1 MSGFVSV
8 PIIPTFKGMSREFTA
23 RLIKPAKDAGKKAGQ
38 ELSKG
43 LGSEVDSLER
53 QVGASTK
60 KLNDLAHEYEK
71 AYSKQ
76 EEMQRNVKAATL
88 ELTAAEEKYTDALA
102 KGKTGTAEL
111 AKVERAK
118 GKLEKA
124 NRDLAQSEI
133 NTRVVEEKHARQ
145 LKDLKETSERYE
157 NAQKTLADQVGLTRD
172 ELKRMGGSFSE
183 LDQAMD
189 NAVERS
195 SGFGQKLVD
204 GFKTMG
210 KGALLGVGAKAGT
223 AVMSGV
229 HSAIEGGM
237 ARLQNVEQAQKMLE
251 GLGHSAGTIDTIMDN
266 AMQSVK
272 GTAFGF
278 GEAASMA
285 ATFVGAGVKEGDDLQ
300 RVLSLVGDSAAI
312 AGADFQEMGSIWTKI
327 ASNQK
332 LSTEELNQLMDRGL
346 GILPKLQEKYG
357 VTTEEAR
364 KMISEG
370 KVGFEDFADV
380 MEGMVGGSAQSMG
393 ETFSGSAANAR
404 AALSRLGEKLQ
415 EPLFQAAPAIFA
427 AIGQAIDD
435 LGVVLQ
441 PVIEKLAEWLAPK
454 LDALATD
461 VIPRLVDAL
470 VDTTERVKEMAD
482 WVMRNKDWLEAFGI
496 AAGIAAVGLGAIALQ
511 QKIVAAGGFITWVM
525 KAVKATKIW
534 AGVQTAL
541 NFVMKANTIALV
553 VTAIAAL
560 VAGLVYFFSQT
571 ETGRKL
577 WAQFTEALST
587 KWQQFTDAVVGAWQ
601 DHIKP
606 MWDAM
611 VSFVTETLWPAIID
625 GVQWVGDK
633 WQWLCDTVSAI
644 ISEMV
649 DGWHGFS
656 DAIMAVATWIYDNAI
671 TGMVDGFQW
680 LWDKIMEI
688 LGWISDKWDWL
699 TGKLGDGWDWLKTT
713 VFDAFG
719 AALDNL
725 QTWFQIAVDGITKI
739 WDGLREAAAAP
750 IRFVVNTVWNNGIL
764 KAIEGVTKFIP
775 GIEAPAP
782 VQLAFATGGIMPGYT
797 PGRDIHRFVSPTGGI
812 LDLSGGEPVL
822 RPEVGRV
829 LGKRWVDGIN
839 SAARRGGVSGVE
851 HFLGADK
858 PLDRAQDR
866 IKMAHGFGDFLPYQ
880 AHARGGTIDAMSA
893 IVKGKYPNIIL
904 TSSLRPGGPYHGTGQ
919 ATDWATAGAFGN
931 SAEQLALAHDI
942 AKTYPNATE
951 LIYDH
956 PGWRGNLKNGRP
968 MGAFGEGYTLAQAG
982 PHHHHVHWAMTT
994 NPTMPFDDGVF
1005 MEGAPIGDGATGGFG
1020 GWAASQIRKVW
1031 DGIMNP
1037 IKEKI
1042 PEFPGWFGQLPKTF
1056 FDKATGAVWEK
1067 ISSLIPGISGGDS
1080 TAGAYTG
1087 PVGSGVEQWR
1097 PLVEKILTDKGLSTA
1112 LTDTV
1117 LRRMNQES
1125 GGNPGAQ
1132 NNWDINAKN
1141 GVPSKG
1147 LMQVIGPT
1155 FQANK
1160 DPGFNDIWDPEA
1172 NIRAS
1177 MNYAIRRYGSLPAAY
1192 NRAGGYAEG
1201 GLIDLAKT
1209 MGALLFD
1216 RGGLWPSGQMGIN
1229 LTGGHEWVL
1238 PGNSAKEI
1246 SAILAAVKAG
1256 NPDQLRDAMSQAVQ
1270 PMVEKLTKIADPS
1283 TYEGIT
1289 ARGLATEF
1297 GNIADMLGM
1306 GHTSTVVSTLVKA
1319 ENDLLGARQAH
1330 AERLATI
1337 TEKEEALTKARE
1349 ALAELQSSEGG
1360 LTKEQ
1365 QRKVDDANKTLEKAK
1380 AEQAAADSDEKRAK
1394 AADKVKDAEEKLA
1407 RIREDID
1414 DKSAE
1419 NAKKRAEDIEKANA
1433 EVSKAESELAAARK
1447 ASVKALDMRVYDVFP
1462 QIFDGLGAAASGVQN
1477 VAGQAMAMGGLAA
1490 QAAPALGSVASA
1502 LSGAAAMA
1510 GPAGI
1515 SLSVGIQAVKSGI
1528 EVGKMIVNLVK
1539 DIIDW
1544 VQKARLAAMQGLAD
1558 AFGTIAEYA
1567 RLLNEMQTGVAEL
1580 QQAVVR
1586 GLNEQRTAEFNLRVA
1601 ANSRRIAE
1609 VEGALA
1615 VAQAR
1620 QALDDEIEKGARSAQ
1635 LRMMGLVEDWDTYRA
1650 LEQQTTG
1657 KVLTEWS
1664 DKAISALFTYES
1676 ARAKALQGE
1685 LTARLEQIKAED
1697 ALAAATRLNARN
1709 QADLIKAQERLIR
1722 MSAKVA
1728 GVDLVEATGM
1738 EQATKLMVQMVELQN
1753 AMAKNSLGRSGQALG
1768 IENSYTRALAGEQAQ
1783 YAGLEHALKAVLAE
1797 SGVAISQKRLEE
1809 LLKITARAARR
1820 GLDPK
1825 SVLMAEMPDF
1835 AAAQAKLLEDK
1846 ALKPIWEAQDKL
1858 TADERTVQDFKAE
1871 IALFEKTAPL
1881 ETRLKGLENTIASLD
1896 ASANAF
1902 AEGNEKVRGE
1912 YLAVARENQAAAES
1926 HGVSWQ
1932 LDPRY
1937 ATPAVR
1943 DQIAREVH
1951 IYTDGTRVYTADD
1964 VDKVVEEALEDTG
1977 TTVVKHRTASE
1988 VAKSRRN
1995 GGL

>member
-43 LGSEVDSLER
+43 LGAEVDSLER

-60 KLNDLAHEYEK
+60 KLNDLAREYEK

-88 ELTAAEEKYTDALA
+88 ELTAAEEKYNKALA
-102 KGKTGTAEL
+102 DGKTGTAEL

-133 NTRVVEEKHARQ
+133 DTRVVEEKHARQ
-145 LKDLKETSERYE
+145 LKDLKETSEKYE

-357 VTTEEAR
+357 VTAEEAR

-380 MEGMVGGSAQSMG
+380 MEDMVGGSAQSMG

-470 VDTTERVKEMAD
+470 VDTTERIKEMAD
-482 WVMRNKDWLEAFGI
+482 WVMRNKDWLEAFGL
-496 AAGIAAVGLGAIALQ
+496 AAGIAAAGLGAIALQ
-511 QKIVAAGGFITWVM
+511 QKIVAAGGFITWIM

-534 AGVQTAL
+534 AGVQAAL
-541 NFVMKANTIALV
+541 NFVMNANPIALV

-633 WQWLCDTVSAI
+633 WRWLCDTVGAI

-671 TGMVDGFQW
+671 TGMVNGFQW

-719 AALDNL
+719 AALDTL
-725 QTWFQIAVDGITKI
+725 QGWFQIAVDGITKI
-739 WDGLREAAAAP
+739 WDGLREAAASP
-750 IRFVVNTVWNNGIL
+750 VRFVVDTIWNNGLL
-764 KAIEGVTKFIP
+764 KAWNGVARFV
-775 GIEAPAP
+775 GLDEMQP
-782 VQLAFATGGIMPGYT
+782 VRLGFATGGILPGYT
-797 PGRDIHRFVSPTGGI
+797 PGRDVHRFVSPTGGM
-812 LDLSGGEPVL
+812 LELSGGEAIL
-822 RPEVGRV
+822 RPEVTRAM
-829 LGKRWVDGIN
+829 GKNSVDALN
-839 SAARRGGVSGVE
+839 AAAMRGGVSAVAKM
-851 HFLGADK
+851 LGEGAT
-858 PLDRAQDR
+858 RR
-866 IKMAHGFGDFLPYQ
+866 F
-880 AHARGGTIDAMSA
+880 ARGGIFPNGDTERKEEQSGRIQRAIAFMEREAGKPYQWGGIGNPSWDCSGLWSGVVNELNGRDGRAGRLFNTTSLMANPGAWGFVPGLSGPVTVGVSSDHMAGTLAGTNAESRGGDGVLWGGSAWGSDHSYFPNQYTLESILGEYLPGAAGGSGFNLMAM
-893 IVKGKYPNIIL
+893 VKGIWDRAVNAIG
-904 TSSLRPGGPYHGTGQ
+904 SFPGAEKFGMLGRLP
-919 ATDWATAGAFGN
+919 GAFLRTV
-931 SAEQLALAHDI
+931 AE
-942 AKTYPNATE
+942 
-951 LIYDH
+951 
-956 PGWRGNLKNGRP
+956 
-968 MGAFGEGYTLAQAG
+968 
-982 PHHHHVHWAMTT
+982 
-994 NPTMPFDDGVF
+994 
-1005 MEGAPIGDGATGGFG
+1005 
-1020 GWAASQIRKVW
+1020 AAW
-1031 DGIMNP
+1031 N
-1037 IKEKI
+1037 
-1042 PEFPGWFGQLPKTF
+1042 F
-1056 FDKATGAVWEK
+1056 
-1067 ISSLIPGISGGDS
+1067 ISGKAGTFSGNAGTSGNVESWRDMAMAAMRRQGFNADDPAQV
-1080 TAGAYTG
+1080 TAMLKQIQ
-1087 PVGSGVEQWR
+1087 S
-1097 PLVEKILTDKGLSTA
+1097 
-1112 LTDTV
+1112 
-1117 LRRMNQES
+1117 ES
-1125 GGNPGAQ
+1125 GGNPGIAQ
-1132 NNWDINAKN
+1132 QIVDVNGTGESAGVGLLQIIPGTFAAHRDPSLPDDRRDPWANMNAALRYYR
-1141 GVPSKG
+1141 S
-1147 LMQVIGPT
+1147 
-1155 FQANK
+1155 
-1160 DPGFNDIWDPEA
+1160 
-1172 NIRAS
+1172 
-1177 MNYAIRRYGSLPAAY
+1177 RYGGDLTKMW
-1192 NRAGGYAEG
+1192 GHGHGYAEG
-1201 GLIDLAKT
+1201 GIVDIAKT

-1238 PGNSAKEI
+1238 PGNSAQDI
-1246 SAILAAVKAG
+1246 SAILAAIKAG
-1256 NPDQLRDAMSQAVQ
+1256 NTDQLRDAMAQAVQ
-1270 PMVEKLTKIADPS
+1270 PMVEQLTKIADPS

-1337 TEKEEALTKARE
+1337 TEKEEALTKARK
-1349 ALAELQSSEGG
+1349 ALADLQSSEGG

-1365 QRKVDDANKTLEKAK
+1365 QRKVYDANKALEKAK

-1462 QIFDGLGAAASGVQN
+1462 QIFDGLAMAANGVQN

-1567 RLLNEMQTGVAEL
+1567 RLLNEMQTDVSEL

-1620 QALDDEIEKGARSAQ
+1620 QALDDEIEKGARAAQ
-1635 LRMMGLVEDWDTYRA
+1635 LRLMGLVEDWDTYKA

-1657 KVLTEWS
+1657 KVLEQWS

-1676 ARAKALQGE
+1676 ARAKAMQGE

-1709 QADLIKAQERLIR
+1709 QADLLKAQERLIK

-1797 SGVAISQKRLEE
+1797 SGVTISQKRLDE

-1881 ETRLKGLENTIASLD
+1881 ETQLKGLENTIASLD
-1896 ASANAF
+1896 ASASAF

-1912 YLAVARENQAAAES
+1912 YLAVAHENQAAAES

-1964 VDKVVEEALEDTG
+1964 VDKVVEEALEGTG
-1977 TTVVKHRTASE
+1977 ATVVKHRTASE